1 MNMGIFLRTAKAEE
15 DLVEIWLYI
24 AADNPEAADKLL
36 NQIDAKCKIIA
47 ENPSIGQLR
56 SELAPNL
63 RSFPVGRYLI
73 IYQEQEENIEI
84 VRIVHGSR
92 YLPDLF
98 E

>member
-1 MNMGIFLRTAKAEE
+1 MGLFLRTAQAEE

-24 AADNPEAADKLL
+24 AADNPEAADKIL
-36 NQIDAKCKIIA
+36 NQIDEKCQIIA

-56 SELAPNL
+56 PELSQDL
-63 RSFPVGRYLI
+63 RSFPVGSYLI
-73 IYQEQEENIEI
+73 LYQEQAESIEI

-92 YLPDLF
+92 NLPDLF